1 MRGDTEGY
9 SNTPVAMPVSTA
21 SDRALHPRI
30 RLWVL
35 RMIVGLHLEI
45 HYITDAGFI
54 HQWFSAEIGYPL
66 LPEEQ
71 PDPEAHRTQD
81 IFVSFATL
89 KRWLAQ
95 AEAERHLD
103 QGFPILSANLD
114 RMAAAIGLGEVERA
128 MLEFIV
134 ALGNHRMLN
143 RVLSDADIMRYDPRP
158 EVSVLS
164 AALLLPEAVIRHSLG
179 AGGILSQSGLLTV
192 NYGEVR
198 SFQVGSSE
206 SMFQM
211 PGVDLAFKL
220 YSQALQPADIL
231 QGMIS
236 PGRSATL
243 SLDDYAH
250 VGHILQLLQP
260 YLAHAIKSRR
270 QGVNIFIH
278 GLPGTGKTELV
289 RTLAQALGGSL
300 YEVAHEDS
308 RGMPLGI
315 KSRLQAA
322 QAAQFILK
330 EPRALLMFD
339 EVEEI
344 FKPAQE
350 SSHSGAAHANKA
362 WVNRMLEQ
370 NSIPTLWISN
380 GQQGMDPSFMRRFDL
395 VFELDVPPRAQR
407 ARILQAHSQ
416 GLLEESQIERIAQH
430 AALAPALVARAASVI
445 GCVAGEIGSA
455 SVGPGFERL
464 LNNTLK
470 AQGHDRIT
478 NAWTG
483 LLLGPYDARWV
494 NTDRD
499 LELLA
504 AGIQQSK
511 GARVC
516 LYGPSGT
523 GKTAWARWLAEQLER
538 PLLAKRGSDL
548 LGRYLGESERNIA
561 AAFAEAQADQAVLLI
576 DEIDSFLAQRYDT
589 APQWHY
595 SMVNE
600 MLTQIEDFEGVLVAT
615 TNVIRYLDQAALRR
629 FDLKLKLDYLRA
641 EQALDLFTDCCDAL
655 GLGRPAADV
664 AEAVQ
669 RMRHL
674 TPGDFAAVQR
684 QHRFQPV
691 HNAASL
697 VAALKQGCELKN
709 AGSSERIGF
718 L

>member
-1 MRGDTEGY
+1 MSHPAT
-9 SNTPVAMPVSTA
+9 

-35 RMIVGLHLEI
+35 RLIVGLRLEI
-45 HYITDAGFI
+45 HYISDAGFI
-54 HQWFSAEIGYPL
+54 HKWFAAEIGYPL
-66 LPEEQ
+66 PPEEQ
-71 PDPEAHRTQD
+71 PDPEGHRTQE
-81 IFVSFATL
+81 IFVGFATL

-95 AEAERHLD
+95 SEAERHLD
-103 QGFPILSANLD
+103 QGFPILSANLS
-114 RMAAAIGLGEVERA
+114 RMATAIGLGEVELA

-134 ALGNHRMLN
+134 ALGNHSLLN

-179 AGGILSQSGLLTV
+179 ADGILSQSGLLTV

-220 YSQALQPADIL
+220 YSQALEPADIL
-231 QGMIS
+231 QDMIS
-236 PGRSATL
+236 PGRSPSL

-250 VGHILQLLQP
+250 IGDILQVLQP
-260 YLAHAIKSRR
+260 YLAHAIKTRR

-289 RTLAQALGGSL
+289 RTLAQALGGTL
-300 YEVAHEDS
+300 YEVVHEDS
-308 RGMPLGI
+308 CGMPLGI

-330 EPRALLMFD
+330 EPRVLLMFD

-344 FKPAQE
+344 FKPAQQ
-350 SSHSGAAHANKA
+350 SSHSGTAHANKA

-380 GQQGMDPSFMRRFDL
+380 VQQGMDPSFTRRFDL
-395 VFELDVPPRAQR
+395 VFELDMPPRAQR
-407 ARILQAHSQ
+407 VRILQAHSQ
-416 GLLEESQIERIAQH
+416 GLLHEEQIERIAQH
-430 AALAPALVARAASVI
+430 PALAPAVVARAASVI
-445 GCVAGEIGSA
+445 GCVAGQIGSA
-455 SVGPGFERL
+455 SVGPAFERL

-470 AQGHDRIT
+470 AQGHDRI
-478 NAWTG
+478 ADARSG
-483 LLLGPYDARWV
+483 QVLGRYDARWV
-494 NTDRD
+494 NIDQD
-499 LELLA
+499 LEVLA
-504 AGIQQSK
+504 AGIQQSR

-523 GKTAWARWLAEQLER
+523 GKTAWARWLAEKLEC
-538 PLLAKRGSDL
+538 PLLVKRGSDL
-548 LGRYLGESERNIA
+548 LGPYLGESERNIA

-576 DEIDSFLAQRYDT
+576 DEIDSFLAQRHDT

-600 MLTQIEDFEGVLVAT
+600 MLTQIEGFEGVLVAT
-615 TNVIRYLDQAALRR
+615 TNMIRHLDQAALRR
-629 FDLKLKLDYLRA
+629 FDLKLKLDFLRA
-641 EQALDLFTDCCDAL
+641 EQALALFSDCCEAL
-655 GLGRPAADV
+655 GLGRPVADE
-664 AEAVQ
+664 AEAV
-669 RMRHL
+669 RRLRHL
-674 TPGDFAAVQR
+674 TVGDFVAVQR

-691 HNAASL
+691 RDAASL
-697 VAALKQGCELKN
+697 LAALKQGCGLKN
-709 AGSSERIGF
+709 AVSSERIGF